1 MCNVLIGG
9 TADENKYCSQCAKA
23 AEYLIDGACVTEV
36 GSSGCATP
44 ESSSD
49 STLAG
54 TCKSCAANYFLYKG
68 GCYNSKGDP
77 GQAIC
82 TNAPAGV
89 CDTPVSGYFVVP
101 GAAKTDQSVAACG
114 DATTGVTIGGNKKYV
129 GVDGCTKCTKPELL
143 SEAGTKAATCEAC
156 SAQEST
162 PRIVKTAA
170 GVTSCVTEAQCTG
183 AEGFF
188 VKGQGGSKTCEA
200 CSDATKGGVKGCTAC
215 AANADTPD
223 QAKCTACTLPKKPS
237 QNGRNCYN
245 CDINGCMYCSA
256 NDACEA
262 CVSGKILKTDG
273 STKTCVAEAECTAG
287 FFVSTASD
295 VKTCISCTDNSN
307 GVPDCA
313 TCEARADNKAKAKCL
328 SCTGTKKPK
337 MDGTQ
342 CNECDIPGC
351 TNCDT
356 ASQCAVCGDGY
367 RHDANT
373 CQKCT
378 PEHCKACANDVN
390 TCTECASG
398 YKLEGGKCAS
408 SSTNRSGLSSG
419 AIAGISVAAVVVVGG
434 LVGFL
439 CWWFIC
445 RGKA

>member
-1 MCNVLIGG
+1 MPELMFAQLLWIGCTLQIVQAACTEQTADQPATTECKTSMCNVLIGG
-9 TADENKYCSQCAKA
+9 TGAANQYCSQCAKA
-23 AEYLIDGACVTEV
+23 AEAPINGVCKAISSDA
-36 GSSGCATP
+36 SGCVLKTP
-44 ESSSD
+44 TAD
-49 STLAG
+49 G
-54 TCKSCAANYFLYKG
+54 TCTQCGNGYFLYKG
-68 GCYNSKGDP
+68 GCYGTGDTT
-77 GQAIC
+77 GQKLC
-82 TNAPAGV
+82 TTAATEGV
-89 CDTPVSGYFVVP
+89 CTVAATGYFAVP

-256 NDACEA
+256 NDACE
-262 CVSGKILKTDG
+262 V
-273 STKTCVAEAECTAG
+273 
-287 FFVSTASD
+287 
-295 VKTCISCTDNSN
+295 CI
-307 GVPDCA
+307 
-313 TCEARADNKAKAKCL
+313 
-328 SCTGTKKPK
+328 
-337 MDGTQ
+337 
-342 CNECDIPGC
+342 
-351 TNCDT
+351 
-356 ASQCAVCGDGY
+356 DGY
-367 RHDANT
+367 RKNGSN
-373 CQKCT
+373 CEKCT
-378 PEHCKACANDVN
+378 VDKCKACPDAVN
-390 TCTECASG
+390 TCTACSEG
-398 YKLEGGKCAS
+398 YTLDGGKCAS
-408 SSTNRSGLSSG
+408 SSANKSGLSTG

-439 CWWFIC
+439 CWWFVC